1 MKSGEGMMPRRNATT
16 IRATVFAFTA
26 AMTFAISH
34 LPAQIAGPP
43 EGVNS
48 FHDTSMLKPPAGQ
61 KVAIIVF
68 EDMECPAC
76 AHSHPI
82 EEQAA
87 AQYHVPLVRYDF
99 PLQMHIWSRDA
110 AIFARYLQDKV
121 SPQLAGEYRTALF
134 AQQISIGSKD
144 DLQNFTR
151 RFMQQHGQSMPFV
164 VDPTGA
170 LAAQVNADFKLGER
184 LNVTRTPTIVV
195 VTPTK
200 YQVISGNDGGS
211 SDANRLFPVLDA
223 AVAQTKGG
231 ARTVR
236 TAAHR

>member
-1 MKSGEGMMPRRNATT
+1 MKTRR
-16 IRATVFAFTA
+16 FAVA
-26 AMTFAISH
+26 LALPVAMTFAAAH
-34 LPAQIAGPP
+34 LPAQISGPP
-43 EGVNS
+43 EGTNN

-76 AHSHPI
+76 AHNHPI

-99 PLQMHIWSRDA
+99 PLQMHVWSRDA
-110 AIFARYLQDKV
+110 AVFARYLQDKV
-121 SPQLAGEYRTALF
+121 SPKLADEYRTALF

-144 DLQNFTR
+144 DLQNFNR

-170 LAAQVNADFKLGER
+170 LAAQVQADYKLGER
-184 LNVTRTPTIVV
+184 LGVNRTPTIVV
-195 VTPTK
+195 ATPTK
-200 YQVISGNDGGS
+200 YQVISGNENAP
-211 SDANRLFPVLDA
+211 SDANRLFPVIEA
-223 AVAQTKGG
+223 ALAQTKG
-231 ARTVR
+231 AAPSRTGH
-236 TAAHR
+236 TAARR

>member
-1 MKSGEGMMPRRNATT
+1 MTTRRIAT
-16 IRATVFAFTA
+16 ALAFTA
-26 AMTFAISH
+26 ALTLAAGR

-43 EGVNS
+43 EGTNN
-48 FHDTSMLKPPAGQ
+48 FHDASMLKPPAGQ

-110 AIFARYLQDKV
+110 AVFARYLQDKV
-121 SPQLAGEYRTALF
+121 SPQVANQYRTDLF
-134 AQQISIGSKD
+134 AQQVSIGSKD

-151 RFMQQHGQSMPFV
+151 RWMQQHGQGMPFV

-170 LAAQVNADFKLGER
+170 LAAQVQADYKVGER
-184 LNVTRTPTIVV
+184 LGVNRTPTIVV
-195 VTPTK
+195 ATPTK
-200 YQVISGNDGGS
+200 YQVISGNDNAP
-211 SDANRLFPVLDA
+211 SDANKLFPVIEA
-223 AVAQTKGG
+223 ALAQTKGVPMAHAVRAS
-231 ARTVR
+231 ARP
-236 TAAHR
+236 

>member
-1 MKSGEGMMPRRNATT
+1 MTTRRIAAAFVLTT
-16 IRATVFAFTA
+16 GL
-26 AMTFAISH
+26 TFAASRM
-34 LPAQIAGPP
+34 PAQIAGQPQ
-43 EGVNS
+43 GTNA

-82 EEQAA
+82 EQQAA
-87 AQYHVPLVRYDF
+87 QQYHVPLVRYDF

-110 AIFARYLQDKV
+110 AVFARYLQDKV
-121 SPQLAGEYRTALF
+121 SPQLADEYRTALF

-164 VDPTGA
+164 VDPSGA
-170 LAAQVNADFKLGER
+170 LSAQVQADYKVGER
-184 LNVTRTPTIVV
+184 LNVNRTPTIVV

-200 YQVISGNDGGS
+200 YQVISGNEGGS
-211 SDANRLFPVLDA
+211 SDANQLFPVLDA
-223 AVAQTKGG
+223 AVAQTKGTS
-231 ARTVR
+231 APHAVR
-236 TAAHR
+236 TSARR